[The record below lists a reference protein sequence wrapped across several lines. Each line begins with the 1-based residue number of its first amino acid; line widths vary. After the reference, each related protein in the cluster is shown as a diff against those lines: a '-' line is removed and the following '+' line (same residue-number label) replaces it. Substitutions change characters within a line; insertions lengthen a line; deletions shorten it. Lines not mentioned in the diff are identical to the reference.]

1 MSEICNKNNNAQMY
15 VKLWTQYAKICK
27 TMHENMLKY
36 VSNMHLYAKM
46 FRNMQKN
53 MQTYVQK
60 NM

>member
-1 MSEICNKNNNAQMY
+1 MY
-15 VKLWTQYAKICK
+15 VKIWTQYAKICK